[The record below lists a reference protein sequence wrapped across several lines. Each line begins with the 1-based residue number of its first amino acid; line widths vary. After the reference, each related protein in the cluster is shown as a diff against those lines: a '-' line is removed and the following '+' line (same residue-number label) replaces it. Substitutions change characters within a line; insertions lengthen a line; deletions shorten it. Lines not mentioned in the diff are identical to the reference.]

1 MFPPNAAPAPRAP
14 SVTPTATEAR
24 SARPTIT
31 YVVVRAA
38 RSEDG
43 MLRGG
48 AGANCGFVPYVP
60 GALEGPGI

>member
-1 MFPPNAAPAPRAP
+1 MFPPNAAPAGPRP

-38 RSEDG
+38 WSEGG

-48 AGANCGFVPYVP
+48 AGDCGFVPYGPV
-60 GALEGPGI
+60 AL